1 MFMKTYLSL
10 AFGVAL
16 TLLISPALAHTGVN
30 TVNDFYEGILHPLL
44 GIDHL
49 LVMFAVGLWAGLQHN
64 KAAWLVPVGFLSAM
78 SIGAFI
84 SQWLLAPV
92 LAEAVVMLSVL
103 VLGVVIWRQVGC
115 FLPVAMALVTVF
127 ALAHGYVHALE
138 INATA
143 SALEYSLGFLLTT
156 AVLQALGMLL
166 GQTLVNAQREYLA
179 RGFGA
184 VCTVVGLGL
193 LTGL

>member
-1 MFMKTYLSL
+1 M
-10 AFGVAL
+10 
-16 TLLISPALAHTGVN
+16 
-30 TVNDFYEGILHPLL
+30 
-44 GIDHL
+44 
-49 LVMFAVGLWAGLQHN
+49 
-64 KAAWLVPVGFLSAM
+64 
-78 SIGAFI
+78 
-84 SQWLLAPV
+84 
-92 LAEAVVMLSVL
+92 L

-156 AVLQALGMLL
+156 AVLQALGLLL

>member
-1 MFMKTYLSL
+1 MKTYLSL

-103 VLGVVIWRQVGC
+103 VS
-115 FLPVAMALVTVF
+115 
-127 ALAHGYVHALE
+127 LE
-138 INATA
+138 SVNQQCP
-143 SALEYSLGFLLTT
+143 FKLLI
-156 AVLQALGMLL
+156 
-166 GQTLVNAQREYLA
+166 
-179 RGFGA
+179 
-184 VCTVVGLGL
+184 GL
-193 LTGL
+193 L